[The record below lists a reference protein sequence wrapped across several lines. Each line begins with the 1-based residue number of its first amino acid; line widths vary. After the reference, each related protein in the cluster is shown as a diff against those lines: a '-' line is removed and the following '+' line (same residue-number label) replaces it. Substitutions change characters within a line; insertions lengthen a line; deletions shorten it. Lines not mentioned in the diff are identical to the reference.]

1 MLDRSVFGMGSVKR
15 EDLMRDDGNLVRLM
29 AAA

>member
-15 EDLMRDDGNLVRLM
+15 EDLMRGDGNLVRLM